1 MEKTLR
7 EEREEYIVKNIV
19 SKEIEKEIEKGA
31 ERELLLKS
39 VEFENQNR
47 AHEDIIAYNG
57 IKEAVREARN
67 RDSVDDQLKR
77 IFSTPADA
85 SIQDIINRIPN
96 GHLLISHDNE
106 KSGASVPPMRSNKE
120 SNEEGDCSNY
130 ISPLDTVDTKYRGT
144 HPLGKLIKYT
154 LFLPVVGLWEF
165 HCRIQNVLG
174 NKPEETV
181 VHFGPDSDS
190 SSSSNG
196 IKSMSMSSSSSS
208 PSDPVKFVKSPNTS
222 DEDTIFSDVMDA
234 DELNMNRVKYKVIYD
249 SYCQERAQREAVQAN
264 LSPAM
269 QREAR
274 NSNLGKELLQRKYAD
289 AVIDM
294 IQLENPD
301 SEINYSAE
309 WKGYVMEDLT
319 SYYRKNFKAL
329 EDVPS
334 E

>member
-1 MEKTLR
+1 MVRKSISYLSIALLCSPLVVRGMEKEVRQYLDISDSQISDLKR
-7 EEREEYIVKNIV
+7 EFEQMVTKTPEKEAKENIELFQRMYSEQTPENIGDTDRQRSLAAKLV
-19 SKEIEKEIEKGA
+19 IAHHVIDEIEK
-31 ERELLLKS
+31 
-39 VEFENQNR
+39 
-47 AHEDIIAYNG
+47 
-57 IKEAVREARN
+57 IK
-67 RDSVDDQLKR
+67 
-77 IFSTPADA
+77 T
-85 SIQDIINRIPN
+85 
-96 GHLLISHDNE
+96 
-106 KSGASVPPMRSNKE
+106 SVPPMRSNKE

-130 ISPLDTVDTKYRGT
+130 ISPLDTVDTKYRGM

-234 DELNMNRVKYKVIYD
+234 DELNMNRIKYKVIYD